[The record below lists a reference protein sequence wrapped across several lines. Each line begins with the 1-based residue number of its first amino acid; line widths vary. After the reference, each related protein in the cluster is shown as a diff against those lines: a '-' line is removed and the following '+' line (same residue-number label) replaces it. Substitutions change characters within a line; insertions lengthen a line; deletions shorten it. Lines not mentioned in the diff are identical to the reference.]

1 MERARSTLEDFCR
14 SYFMFHGLDERHV
27 FKHLPILMFV
37 EAFIYQ
43 LDDQNE
49 NAIQLSGSG
58 ALGADPFLA
67 LRQVLMN
74 KNLLTER
81 IEKEL
86 EDGVEYWLL
95 ERTLCKALSSSSSS
109 EISASDVLRAVR
121 LKSFDYRVLNLLL
134 YRLRDEEVNE
144 VHFNFLKTSELLVE
158 ISDDLY
164 VSLLWILSSLGLT
177 VFVCWTNRYDYEED
191 VVDNSF
197 NILRMFVSL
206 YGAKT
211 APAKLAS
218 LISEIE
224 REYENLVKQ
233 LEPGLAARY
242 QKRCEEAVKEGGSN
256 SKHLLGCW
264 TIPHIIQ
271 DEAAYRS
278 SVNREAIEAFE

>member
-1 MERARSTLEDFCR
+1 MQMAQVSLGAMERARSTLEDFCR

-49 NAIQLSGSG
+49 NAIQLSGDG

-164 VSLLWILSSLGLT
+164 
-177 VFVCWTNRYDYEED
+177 DYEED

-218 LISEIE
+218 LISEVE

-271 DEAAYRS
+271 DETAYRS

>member
-164 VSLLWILSSLGLT
+164 
-177 VFVCWTNRYDYEED
+177 DYEED

>member
-1 MERARSTLEDFCR
+1 S
-14 SYFMFHGLDERHV
+14 
-27 FKHLPILMFV
+27 
-37 EAFIYQ
+37 
-43 LDDQNE
+43 
-49 NAIQLSGSG
+49 
-58 ALGADPFLA
+58 
-67 LRQVLMN
+67 
-74 KNLLTER
+74 R

-109 EISASDVLRAVR
+109 EVVCVASDVLRAVR

-164 VSLLWILSSLGLT
+164 FEHSISQ
-177 VFVCWTNRYDYEED
+177 ED

-278 SVNREAIEAFE
+278 SVNREAIE